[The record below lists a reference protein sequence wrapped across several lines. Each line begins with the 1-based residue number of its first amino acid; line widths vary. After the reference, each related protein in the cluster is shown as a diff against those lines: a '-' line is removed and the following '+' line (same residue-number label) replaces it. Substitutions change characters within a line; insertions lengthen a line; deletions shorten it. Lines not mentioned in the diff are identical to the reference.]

1 MFLKLYDEHGV
12 LKMVNVSQAQS
23 IEKFVDEDQ
32 TVDVLKEGIRIIWN
46 ESIVQDNTTHEFYS
60 EQIFF
65 GITYKALE
73 SLMIQNFLLILPG
86 KKINTNGSVT
96 NSSSETP
103 AAEKEAVDEIKKEV
117 IPELIKE
124 ETPVIEQTPVI
135 EEAVS
140 EVKKPDPK
148 PNTPAKKKTPRKK
161 SK

>member
-60 EQIFF
+60 EHIFF

-103 AAEKEAVDEIKKEV
+103 AAEKEAVDEIQKEE
-117 IPELIKE
+117 IPEVIKE
-124 ETPVIEQTPVI
+124 ETPVI